1 MLRALTL
8 LLIRALFEVAAVLF
22 VIAGVLLL
30 LTYRLARSLVT
41 DTDNPIDQL
50 LAKLLAVNS
59 MVPRRRPPPDD
70 DADDEQEI
78 AA

>member
-41 DTDNPIDQL
+41 NTDNPIDQL

-59 MVPRRRPPPDD
+59 MVPRRQPP
-70 DADDEQEI
+70 ADDVDEEQE
-78 AA
+78 AAA